1 MRIINQ
7 HIHRLLEQYRMLG
20 FKKML
25 WVIPLGLVRSDY
37 LKGAIDLRLPLPE
50 IPVHESM
57 RWTSLTR
64 EEAPKVQAINPSMSE
79 AEVRRRLGE
88 GQECLLYWIE
98 GSLVHYRWFTK
109 QPAYFPYLGKTV
121 CPQEGDL
128 LSSGSFTHPAFRRRG
143 IASYSFISML
153 HRARDQG
160 SIRNV
165 GIMDWWNTISFHAHW
180 ENTPFTLVGT
190 IGYWNVGLRKI
201 YFTTGDVSLDE
212 RGNVFAPPIRD
223 IPVRYD

>member
-1 MRIINQ
+1 MRTINQ
-7 HIHRLLEQYRMLG
+7 YIHRLLELYRMLG

-25 WVIPLGLVRSDY
+25 WVIPLGLVRSEY
-37 LKGAIDLRLPLPE
+37 LMGAIDLRLPLPE

-160 SIRNV
+160 SMRNV
-165 GIMDWWNTISFHAHW
+165 GIMDWWNAISFHVHW

-201 YFTTGDVSLDE
+201 HFTTGDVSLDE
-212 RGNVFAPPIRD
+212 SGNVFAPR
-223 IPVRYD
+223 